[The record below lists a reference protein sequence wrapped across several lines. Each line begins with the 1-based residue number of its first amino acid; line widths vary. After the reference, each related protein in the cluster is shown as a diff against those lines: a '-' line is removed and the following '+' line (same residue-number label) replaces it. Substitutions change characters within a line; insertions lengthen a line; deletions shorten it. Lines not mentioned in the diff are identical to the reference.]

1 MQDVILTFVAM
12 LLPGGRDQPA
22 AGPLVR
28 MDFVD
33 DGFIDLQDVILS
45 FIIKLTP
52 TGLDTGCTP

>member
-1 MQDVILTFVAM
+1 LTFVAM